1 MTAQTKFRSLKLAPF
16 DIYLRTLAFKVRNAV
31 GSFLSD
37 EEVIENIDVMAN
49 FMRGVYQGGVSIS
62 LGLKELISIN
72 ISRNVLVPIRIL
84 AEHPQRIY
92 CNFF

>member
-62 LGLKELISIN
+62 LRLKELIQIN
-72 ISRNVLVPIRIL
+72 KYITKCSGTDSYPCGTPTTYLL
-84 AEHPQRIY
+84 
-92 CNFF
+92 